1 MLLKRKFRPL
11 LRALGI
17 HLPRGNGFHAF
28 RHANSTLMS
37 SFGASLKLRQQRLG
51 HADGSPVTGT
61 ASIEINSKDCG
72 VLSYK
77 TCKWRKA
84 WVEALSTRQNCF
96 SPGFI

>member
-17 HLPRGNGFHAF
+17 HVPRGNGFHAF

-51 HADGSPVTGT
+51 HADGSLVTETSPIDSVTLT
-61 ASIEINSKDCG
+61 AMRLSKSAQKG
-72 VLSYK
+72 PKS
-77 TCKWRKA
+77 R
-84 WVEALSTRQNCF
+84 
-96 SPGFI
+96 